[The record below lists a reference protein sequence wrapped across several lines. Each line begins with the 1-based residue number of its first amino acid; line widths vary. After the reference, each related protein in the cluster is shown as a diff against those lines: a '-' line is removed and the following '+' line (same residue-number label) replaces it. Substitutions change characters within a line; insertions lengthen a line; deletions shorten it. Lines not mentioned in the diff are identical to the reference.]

1 MTVYI
6 ENDKQVDCQ
15 MLVSAVVISTHI
27 LNQQFQEPFETVVI
41 DPTRTISV
49 GKVNLGTFR
58 SYPKVYKPPDE
69 GPSDYQTIS
78 LNKIEDFWLVLQR
91 ILCLRNLISNP
102 LWIVNCLSSV
112 E

>member
-78 LNKIEDFWLVLQR
+78 FNKIDFWLVLQR